1 MKLLPRALQGE
12 LVRVFVPL
20 LTAVVV
26 LSIYT
31 EYKEDNFVAWA
42 NLENILLQTSVLG
55 IIAIGQTFLI
65 AAGQLDLSVGTF
77 AAFSAVLA
85 ATQVVDGR
93 SEFLAIVIVLLV
105 GAFVGLIWGLVIT
118 TLKIPPFIL
127 TLGGLSVFQSLAL
140 VRAKNSPVPVRD
152 SFEWLRT
159 GDVLGL
165 RTPIFILFVV
175 LIVAGV
181 VMRYTRFGRQIYALG
196 SAEEASYLAG
206 LPTTRT
212 KILVYVISSTLVAIA
227 GLILMAR
234 IGSGDPRSGGGLEL
248 RAIAAV
254 VLGGATLAG
263 GRGTPVGSFLG
274 VFVLGVVQASLT
286 FLDINDSWSDFVF
299 GAVLI
304 VAVLIT
310 SISDLRRNSGGGRGP
325 LAQIFSMRGAA
336 KSPVKPAESTATIQQ
351 QQEIT

>member
-1 MKLLPRALQGE
+1 MSRSFPRVLQGE
-12 LVRVFVPL
+12 IVRVFVPL
-20 LTAVVV
+20 ITAVVL
-26 LSIYT
+26 LSAYT
-31 EYKEDNFVAWA
+31 EYRENNFVAWA

-55 IIAIGQTFLI
+55 IVAIGQTFLI

-77 AAFSAVLA
+77 SAYCAVLA
-85 ATQVVDGR
+85 ATQVVAGR
-93 SEFLAIVIVLLV
+93 SELLAIVVVLLV
-105 GAFVGLIWGLVIT
+105 GAGAGLMWGVVVTALR
-118 TLKIPPFIL
+118 IPPFIL

-159 GDVLGL
+159 GDVLGM
-165 RTPIFILFVV
+165 RTPIFVLFVV
-175 LIVAGV
+175 LVVSAL
-181 VMRYTRFGRQIYALG
+181 VMRYTRFGRQVYAVG

-206 LPTTRT
+206 LPTKRT

-263 GRGTPVGSFLG
+263 GRGTPIGSFLG
-274 VFVLGVVQASLT
+274 VFVLGVVQAALT

-299 GAVLI
+299 GGVLI

-310 SISDLRRNSGGGRGP
+310 AFSDLRRENKGQRGV
-325 LAQIFSMRGAA
+325 LAQIFGRRGAA
-336 KSPVKPAESTATIQQ
+336 TKPVQLAESPAIQS
-351 QQEIT
+351 QQETM

>member
-1 MKLLPRALQGE
+1 MSTWTQRVFRGE

-20 LTAVVV
+20 ISAVVV
-26 LSIYT
+26 LSFYT
-31 EYKEDNFVAWA
+31 EMKEDNFVAWA

-77 AAFSAVLA
+77 AAYSAVLA
-85 ATQVVDGR
+85 ATQVVGGR
-93 SEFLAIVIVLLV
+93 SELLSIIVVLLV
-105 GAFVGLIWGLVIT
+105 GAFVGLVWGSVIT
-118 TLKIPPFIL
+118 RMKIPPFII

-159 GDVLGL
+159 GDVLGV

-175 LIVAGV
+175 LIAAAV
-181 VMRYTRFGRQIYALG
+181 VMRYTRFGRQVYAVG

-206 LPTTRT
+206 LPTART
-212 KILVYVISSTLVAIA
+212 KILVYVISSTLVAVA

-254 VLGGATLAG
+254 VLGGATLSG
-263 GRGTPVGSFLG
+263 GRGTPIGSFLG
-274 VFVLGVVQASLT
+274 VFTLGVVQAALT

-299 GAVLI
+299 GGVLI

-310 SISDLRRNSGGGRGP
+310 ASSDLRRDNRGQRGF
-325 LAQIFSMRGAA
+325 LSQIFSKRGAA
-336 KSPVKPAESTATIQQ
+336 ASPVKPAESPTS
-351 QQEIT
+351 